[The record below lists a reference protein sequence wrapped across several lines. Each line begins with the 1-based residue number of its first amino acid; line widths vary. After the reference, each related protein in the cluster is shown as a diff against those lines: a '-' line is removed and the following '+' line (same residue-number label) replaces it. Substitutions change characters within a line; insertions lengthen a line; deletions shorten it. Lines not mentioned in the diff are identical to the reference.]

1 MRAESLTQS
10 NPQRLLYP
18 DAFPPASPGG
28 LAHWIELAVTFLV
41 LLLFSW
47 LGIKLSNSSE
57 GVATI
62 WFTNGMLFALVILRP
77 RHLWLQYFA
86 IGLFADTLADVL
98 YGDRF
103 ALAFGVSLANSVEVI
118 LSALA
123 LTYVFGSPF
132 NLSRRRPLVGF
143 LVIAVIGATAVTSAL
158 GASWTLLFVKAG
170 PWPTLFRTWYLGDI
184 LGMSIMAPL
193 VFILLRPGFFH
204 MLHRRRLLNTLG
216 LLLVPAVATLIVFT
230 DSHDPLIFLIVPAL
244 LVVVFRLGFPGT
256 VLAVCVVALIS
267 IPLTIHGYGPLMLVA
282 DHRMLHR
289 IVDVQIFLAVALFT
303 CFLVATLLEERTEL
317 EVSLQ
322 QSEAR
327 YRLLA
332 SLDGLTGLANRRSF
346 DERLQDEWGR
356 ALVANQPLSLLMI
369 DVDLFKKYNDLF
381 GHINGD
387 NCLRQIANIIADSIP
402 STRGEASRFGGEEF
416 AVILPNT
423 DSTRAMAAAESLRA
437 AVAAI
442 KLPHPGSP
450 WHLQTISIGVA
461 VAVPEAGQ
469 SPVSLLNASDSALY
483 LAKLLGRNR
492 VESNLS
498 HPAVPL
504 EPKEPE
510 LTAIPRRRRTDNE

>member
-1 MRAESLTQS
+1 
-10 NPQRLLYP
+10 
-18 DAFPPASPGG
+18 
-28 LAHWIELAVTFLV
+28 
-41 LLLFSW
+41 
-47 LGIKLSNSSE
+47 
-57 GVATI
+57 
-62 WFTNGMLFALVILRP
+62 
-77 RHLWLQYFA
+77 
-86 IGLFADTLADVL
+86 
-98 YGDRF
+98 
-103 ALAFGVSLANSVEVI
+103 
-118 LSALA
+118 
-123 LTYVFGSPF
+123 
-132 NLSRRRPLVGF
+132 
-143 LVIAVIGATAVTSAL
+143 
-158 GASWTLLFVKAG
+158 
-170 PWPTLFRTWYLGDI
+170 
-184 LGMSIMAPL
+184 
-193 VFILLRPGFFH
+193 
-204 MLHRRRLLNTLG
+204 
-216 LLLVPAVATLIVFT
+216 
-230 DSHDPLIFLIVPAL
+230 
-244 LVVVFRLGFPGT
+244 
-256 VLAVCVVALIS
+256 
-267 IPLTIHGYGPLMLVA
+267 
-282 DHRMLHR
+282 
-289 IVDVQIFLAVALFT
+289 
-303 CFLVATLLEERTEL
+303 LLEERTEL

>member
-1 MRAESLTQS
+1 MRAEPFTPP
-10 NPQRLLYP
+10 NPQGLLYP
-18 DAFPPASPGG
+18 DAFPPASPQG
-28 LAHWIELAVTFLV
+28 LAHWLELAITFLV

-62 WFTNGMLFALVILRP
+62 WFTNGMLLALVILRP
-77 RHLWLQYFA
+77 RHFWIQYFA
-86 IGLFADTLADVL
+86 VGLFADTLADVL

-118 LSALA
+118 LSALV

-143 LVIAVIGATAVTSAL
+143 LFIAVIGATAVTSAL
-158 GASWTLLFVKAG
+158 GASWTLLFVEAG
-170 PWPTLFRTWYLGDI
+170 PWATLFRTWWLGDI

-193 VFILLRPGFFH
+193 TFILLRPGFFH

-216 LLLVPAVATLIVFT
+216 LLLIPALATLFVFT
-230 DSHDPLIFLIVPAL
+230 DSRDPLIFLIVPAL

-317 EVSLQ
+317 EASLL

-332 SLDGLTGLANRRSF
+332 SLDGLTGLANRRTF

-387 NCLRQIANIIADSIP
+387 NCLRQIANIIADGISP
-402 STRGEASRFGGEEF
+402 SHGEASRFGGEEF

-423 DSTRAMAAAESLRA
+423 DSAQAMAAAESLRA

-450 WHLQTISIGVA
+450 WHLQTVSIGVA
-461 VAVPEAGQ
+461 VAVPETGQ
-469 SPVSLLNASDSALY
+469 SPVSLLNASDSALD

-498 HPAVPL
+498 DFPVPS
-504 EPKEPE
+504 ETQQPE
-510 LTAIPRRRRTDNE
+510 LPAHPRRRKTDYQ